1 LRQYCDARGL
11 DNILFVGQV
20 PHEQIPSY
28 LQRTHVFVSASK
40 MEVQSLVVIEA
51 LASGTPVVGL
61 YNETTTE
68 LVDDSVGCRL
78 PQDATPW
85 EFAAAVERICT
96 LPRSRYEQL
105 CMNARERVSHLDW
118 SNIIDQTVAAYRE
131 LLAEK
136 SSITEEQG
144 AVLAD
149 LVSLLPSG
157 EIRDILADQINT
169 ARSEPGRMARFLMTL
184 SLGQRWRALK
194 RVPGSTWL
202 LAGATIVG
210 SLIGYLFLKG
220 RGGRQG

>member
-1 LRQYCDARGL
+1 
-11 DNILFVGQV
+11 
-20 PHEQIPSY
+20 
-28 LQRTHVFVSASK
+28 
-40 MEVQSLVVIEA
+40 
-51 LASGTPVVGL
+51 
-61 YNETTTE
+61 
-68 LVDDSVGCRL
+68 
-78 PQDATPW
+78 
-85 EFAAAVERICT
+85 
-96 LPRSRYEQL
+96 
-105 CMNARERVSHLDW
+105 MNARERVSHLDW